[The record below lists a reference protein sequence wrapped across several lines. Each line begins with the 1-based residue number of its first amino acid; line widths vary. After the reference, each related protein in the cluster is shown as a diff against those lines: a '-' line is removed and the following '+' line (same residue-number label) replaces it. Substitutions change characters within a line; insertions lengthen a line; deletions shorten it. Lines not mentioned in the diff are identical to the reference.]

1 MDVLAVTIVLHG
13 SEFNRI
19 TFNGISKI
27 GSLGYDTDVFG
38 YGLKDD
44 QITDE

>member
-1 MDVLAVTIVLHG
+1 MDALAVKIVLHG
-13 SEFNRI
+13 IEFNRI
-19 TFNGISKI
+19 TFNWISKI

>member
-1 MDVLAVTIVLHG
+1 MDLFAVTIVLHG

-19 TFNGISKI
+19 TFNWISKI